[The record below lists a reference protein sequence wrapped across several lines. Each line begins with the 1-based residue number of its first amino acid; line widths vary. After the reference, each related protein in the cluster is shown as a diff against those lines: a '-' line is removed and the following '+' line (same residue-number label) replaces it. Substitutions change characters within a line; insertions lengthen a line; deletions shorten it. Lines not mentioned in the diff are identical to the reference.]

1 MGHRTIIVDDE
12 LLARKRIL
20 ELLENRA
27 EFIVEA
33 ECSNGEDAIEMINQR
48 SPDVVF
54 LDIELKDMNGFDVL
68 ENIRPKKMPLIVFAT
83 AYDRYAVE
91 AFNKYAL
98 DFLLKPYK
106 NKRFYETLDRI
117 LERIQHLDHE
127 LRMKEFLNGIDR
139 GKAMTFTGNV
149 AGKFPIKKNNKTILL
164 NTSQIKYVCASSYYA
179 DIFIGEKKYVIRESL
194 KNLLLQLGEPLFLR
208 IHRSTIINTDFI
220 LELVHSDYNEIDIR
234 MKDQK
239 LFRISKS
246 YRKEALYK
254 LGIL

>member
-1 MGHRTIIVDDE
+1 MAHRTIIVDDE
-12 LLARKRIL
+12 LLARERIL
-20 ELLENRA
+20 ELLEDRK
-27 EFIVEA
+27 EFIIEA
-33 ECSNGEDAIEMINQR
+33 ECSNGEDAIEKISQL

-68 ENIRPKKMPLIVFAT
+68 ENMRPDKMPVVVFAT

-106 NKRFYETLDRI
+106 NERFYQTLDRI
-117 LERIQHLDHE
+117 MERLKHLEHE
-127 LRMKEFLNGIDR
+127 SRVGDFLRDLNQGTT
-139 GKAMTFTGNV
+139 TFGGAN
-149 AGKFPIKKNNKTILL
+149 ARKFPIKQNNKTILL
-164 NTSQIKYVCASSYYA
+164 NTKEIKYVCASSYYA
-179 DIFIGEKKYVIRESL
+179 ELYIGEKKYVIRHSL
-194 KNLLLQLGEPLFLR
+194 KNLLPQLGEPLFLR
-208 IHRSTIINTDFI
+208 IHRSTIINTNFI

-246 YRKEALYK
+246 YRKDALLK
-254 LGIL
+254 LGLT